1 VTTTCDIA
9 RTSAPKAIPADHRF
23 VSNAGRALSA
33 TLLQSWKWLS
43 RHSRGVL
50 TRGVSRRL
58 RVAETVSLGEKR
70 FVSIVQ
76 VDGEQFLIGGTPANV
91 VLLAKLEAK
100 PETLGSFES
109 VFARAQSD
117 VDRVQPDGEASAEVV
132 Q

>member
-1 VTTTCDIA
+1 MA
-9 RTSAPKAIPADHRF
+9 RTSAPKAMPAEHRF
-23 VSNAGRALSA
+23 VTDAGGALSA
-33 TLLQSWKWLS
+33 TLLQSWQWLT

-100 PETLGSFES
+100 PETLGSFGS
-109 VFARAQSD
+109 VFARAESE
-117 VDRVQPDGEASAEVV
+117 VGKVQADGEASAEVV